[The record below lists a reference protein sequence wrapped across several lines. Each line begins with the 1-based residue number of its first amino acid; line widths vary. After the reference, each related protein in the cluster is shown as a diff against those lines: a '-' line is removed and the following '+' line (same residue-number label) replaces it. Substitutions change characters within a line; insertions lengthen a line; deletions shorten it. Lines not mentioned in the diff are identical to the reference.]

1 MGAGRLPRQAYF
13 IKRGQVHALVL
24 EPADEGVPPA
34 ADARSDAPA
43 AASDGADADRPM
55 TIVGAFTD
63 GAELLLHQA
72 FSQTTAPVRMTAN
85 IHTEVRHDTRG
96 CHTNAKLLLPV
107 LRPTA

>member
-1 MGAGRLPRQAYF
+1 MIRRMFTG
-13 IKRGQVHALVL
+13 ITRGTFPVVSVVR
-24 EPADEGVPPA
+24 EPALLRYAVDLGEY
-34 ADARSDAPA
+34 
-43 AASDGADADRPM
+43 
-55 TIVGAFTD
+55 